1 SPELRLLWRFNSSC
15 RHLIPDVKLLAIP
28 PCSQARERALPLCYN
43 RNDRKRF
50 RCRKYCLFLIGEWL
64 SLVEHLVR
72 DQGVGGSNPL
82 SPTNNFQR
90 LAILDSC
97 RTSKVKTPSETEL
110 FQMNSW
116 LEVAIVAALFA
127 IGNIVLGHF
136 EAGTPK
142 WRRVLK
148 VILVLT
154 ATRLITTQLGR
165 PWSFLFIGSLVAV
178 ALIVHL
184 WWLPRH

>member
-1 SPELRLLWRFNSSC
+1 
-15 RHLIPDVKLLAIP
+15 
-28 PCSQARERALPLCYN
+28 
-43 RNDRKRF
+43 
-50 RCRKYCLFLIGEWL
+50 
-64 SLVEHLVR
+64 
-72 DQGVGGSNPL
+72 
-82 SPTNNFQR
+82 
-90 LAILDSC
+90 
-97 RTSKVKTPSETEL
+97 
-110 FQMNSW
+110 MNSW

-184 WWLPRH
+184 WWLPRHGINGWTGEPKTRYHQLRGWPPP